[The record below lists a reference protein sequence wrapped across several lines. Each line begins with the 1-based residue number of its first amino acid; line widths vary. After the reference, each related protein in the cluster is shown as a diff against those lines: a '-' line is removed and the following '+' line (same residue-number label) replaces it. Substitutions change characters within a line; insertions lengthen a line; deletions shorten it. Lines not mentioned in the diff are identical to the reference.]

1 VARPTQKRRKSART
15 NARARAVDGRP
26 RPISRQPATLAEQT
40 MFFPRLRRQAKWM
53 FVFLALVFGLGFVI
67 FGVGSN
73 LPSGLG
79 DILQDVTHD
88 SAPSV
93 DQARERAQ
101 ENPRDPA
108 AQLALA
114 DALQQ
119 NQRPDEAIAPLE
131 RYLKVRPR
139 DEDALRQLAGL
150 YSSKA
155 NRLTDES
162 NLAALAYQ
170 EAATGQLVQPKLS
183 GKAAE
188 GFFQGGTIEQAVITE
203 ATDRYTD
210 LIQRAQAASKNAART
225 YKQIAQVA
233 PRDPQVQL
241 LLANA
246 AEQAGDIQTTITA
259 YERFL
264 KLAPQDSSAPAVR
277 RTLRDL
283 RKQAKASGGSTSVTV
298 PGG

>member
-1 VARPTQKRRKSART
+1 
-15 NARARAVDGRP
+15 
-26 RPISRQPATLAEQT
+26 

-53 FVFLALVFGLGFVI
+53 FVFLALVFGGGFVI

-88 SAPSV
+88 SGPSV
-93 DQARERAQ
+93 GDARDRVR

-131 RYLKVRPR
+131 TYVKLRPR
-139 DEDALRQLAGL
+139 NEDALRELAGL

-155 NRLTDES
+155 NRLYDDA
-162 NLAALAYQ
+162 NAAALEYQ
-170 EAATGQLVQPKLS
+170 IAATGQLVQPKL
-183 GKAAE
+183 GGTAAQA
-188 GFFQGGTIEQAVITE
+188 FFQGGAIEQAVITQRSE
-203 ATDRYTD
+203 RYSELATD
-210 LIQRAQAASKNAART
+210 AQAAAKDAMRT
-225 YKQIAQVA
+225 YQRIARLDR
-233 PRDPQVQL
+233 RDPQLQL
-241 LLANA
+241 LLANS
-246 AEQAGDIQTTITA
+246 AEQAGDIQAAIGA

-264 KLAPQDSSAPAVR
+264 KLAPEDSSAPAVKR
-277 RTLRDL
+277 AIKDL
-283 RKQAKASGGSTSVTV
+283 RKQAQSPGTPTITPLGG
-298 PGG
+298 GG